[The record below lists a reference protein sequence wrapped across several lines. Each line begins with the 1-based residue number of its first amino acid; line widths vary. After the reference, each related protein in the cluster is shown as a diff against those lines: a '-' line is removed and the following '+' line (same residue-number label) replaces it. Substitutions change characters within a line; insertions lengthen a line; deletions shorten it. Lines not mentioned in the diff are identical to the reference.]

1 MAGVPHLGQDRSSGF
16 NSCWQVLQYL
26 GGVSSATSLTSLFR
40 RRLLWGIRG
49 RRTQPHVTRITITYL
64 RRKRGATSE
73 NAVYANF
80 GEITQSIR
88 CPVRT
93 PVFLLTKTFLSQGFI
108 GEFRGRF
115 ESLARVLSSP
125 ETSVPQA
132 GLSTHSGS
140 GVIWDSGCG
149 PGPSRPVELTVITTR
164 TFLSR
169 SARVWHESL
178 TCPRRFRLSST
189 SSSALVI
196 FSGSPSRYSMRQVV
210 HLA

>member
-1 MAGVPHLGQDRSSGF
+1 ME
-16 NSCWQVLQYL
+16 
-26 GGVSSATSLTSLFR
+26 
-40 RRLLWGIRG
+40 RG
-49 RRTQPHVTRITITYL
+49 HSNRPPRNDTYARRTLLMGTNFSERRACEL
-64 RRKRGATSE
+64 RRNRPVLPMPSTHPRLPADQDLFVSGLHRWISWALRVPCSRPE
-73 NAVYANF
+73 VP
-80 GEITQSIR
+80 GE
-88 CPVRT
+88 
-93 PVFLLTKTFLSQGFI
+93 KG
-108 GEFRGRF
+108 
-115 ESLARVLSSP
+115 
-125 ETSVPQA
+125 VPQA

-140 GVIWDSGCG
+140 GVIWVSGCG
-149 PGPSRPVELTVITTR
+149 PGPSRPVEVTVINTR